1 MLQAVG
7 GAGTPASLRAAHKPR
22 GVCTEDCL
30 NHGRHPGV
38 PANLLITCW
47 SIGCS
52 TCWPLMTLHSRSL
65 TLTISHKRPCFSGL
79 QGDVV
84 GTHLDADAGAIYF
97 SRNGRD
103 LGLAFEVPSHLQR
116 QALYPAMCLKNGE
129 VALNFGGSSLRYQ
142 PHPGFTPV
150 DRLPDK
156 CKVSGVCLNLQP
168 AQTGGPSC
176 RSVFLHGPNQDR
188 PHA

>member
-1 MLQAVG
+1 M
-7 GAGTPASLRAAHKPR
+7 
-22 GVCTEDCL
+22 
-30 NHGRHPGV
+30 
-38 PANLLITCW
+38 
-47 SIGCS
+47 
-52 TCWPLMTLHSRSL
+52 
-65 TLTISHKRPCFSGL
+65 
-79 QGDVV
+79 V

-156 CKVSGVCLNLQP
+156 CKVSGVCLYLQP

-176 RSVFLHGPNQDR
+176 GSVFLHAPNHDR